1 MRTEESAW
9 RVCNTC
15 KTPIAFEQT
24 YYVCSVSTCNRKR
37 TGFFFCSIACWDTH
51 LPIMRHREAW
61 AEEIR
66 APTQAA
72 WERAQKAER
81 EKTAVRARPTPS
93 APLPG
98 SAPGHDQADTLPKDV
113 LVVVSKL
120 KQYIKQHANMN
131 TSDNVTGVL
140 SDHLRDLCNQAI
152 DNATQ
157 DGRRTVMDRDFLHDG

>member
-1 MRTEESAW
+1 MNTEESPW
-9 RVCNTC
+9 RVCNIC
-15 KTPIAFEQT
+15 KKSIAFEQT

-37 TGFFFCSIACWDTH
+37 TGFFFCSIPCWDTH

-72 WERAQKAER
+72 WERAQKAEQ
-81 EKTAVRARPTPS
+81 EKTAVRARPAPS
-93 APLPG
+93 APLRG
-98 SAPGHDQADTLPKDV
+98 SAPGDDQADTLPKDV

-152 DNATQ
+152 DNAAQ